1 MRGQGLHKQVCDAFE
16 HVHQTKEYTEIR
28 SSLLI
33 YINKVMDRRNLG
45 FQILCSNAGPGN
57 LYNCLACAYSLE
69 PMGRGYWKNQTQ
81 NLRIFD
87 LLCKLNSLPTLAV
100 YMLGH

>member
-33 YINKVMDRRNLG
+33 FMNKVMDRRNLG
-45 FQILCSNAGPGN
+45 FQILC
-57 LYNCLACAYSLE
+57 
-69 PMGRGYWKNQTQ
+69 
-81 NLRIFD
+81 
-87 LLCKLNSLPTLAV
+87 
-100 YMLGH
+100 